1 MERRGGRERER
12 ALAHGSSQLPT
23 SQDNNVLILLGNG
36 QVKRNGRIESMV
48 DSSKSNCWAEL
59 RTRTAMLSS
68 PTTNRI
74 LPVLGTLPN
83 IVNRLFLKK
92 PWPNAFCALKYLINH
107 INSYLHRSGQQ
118 IASQVFSL
126 LKVYFLH
133 T

>member
-12 ALAHGSSQLPT
+12 ALAHGSSRLPT

-36 QVKRNGRIESMV
+36 KVKRNGRIESMV

-74 LPVLGTLPN
+74 LPVLGTVPN
-83 IVNRLFLKK
+83 IVNRLLLKN
-92 PWPNAFCALKYLINH
+92 PWPNAFCALKYLINP
-107 INSYLHRSGQQ
+107 INSYLHRSVQQ
-118 IASQVFSL
+118 MASQVFPL